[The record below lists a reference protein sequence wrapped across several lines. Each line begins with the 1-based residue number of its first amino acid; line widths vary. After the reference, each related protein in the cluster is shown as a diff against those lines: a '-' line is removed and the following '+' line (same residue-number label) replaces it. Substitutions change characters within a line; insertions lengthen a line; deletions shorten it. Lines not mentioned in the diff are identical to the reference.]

1 MGWNVVNYP
10 VGSVPMSLVREGE
23 QHYEDGYNDAVTRA
37 IRDTLRGSEGLPVG
51 VQVVSLPF
59 QE

>member
-10 VGSVPMSLVREGE
+10 VGSVPMSLVREDE

-37 IRDTLRGSEGLPVG
+37 IR
-51 VQVVSLPF
+51 
-59 QE
+59 